1 MDNCRVSENEALML
15 YIIADSH
22 IVPAIFSRLLFF
34 HSAFLSTGLKLKSP
48 LVPQKFRVYPL
59 DVFAIIADGRGKTSI
74 LVVVSSLIGSK
85 RVGGGKY
92 MIETIDRSERST
104 IRE

>member
-1 MDNCRVSENEALML
+1 MYRPRFRAFYFFIPLHGVEIE
-15 YIIADSH
+15 I
-22 IVPAIFSRLLFF
+22 PAC
-34 HSAFLSTGLKLKSP
+34 
-48 LVPQKFRVYPL
+48 PQKFRVYPL